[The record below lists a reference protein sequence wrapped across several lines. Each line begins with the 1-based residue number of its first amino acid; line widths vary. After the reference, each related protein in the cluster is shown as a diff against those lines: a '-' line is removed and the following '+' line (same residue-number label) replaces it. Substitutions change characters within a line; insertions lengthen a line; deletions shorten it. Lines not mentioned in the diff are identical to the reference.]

1 MLYVVVEELIL
12 EMSQG
17 RHSNLGT
24 VFFAAGFSVIMTPDV
39 AQEYDLKRNRSLPG
53 RQNKNQFFSGSQK

>member
-1 MLYVVVEELIL
+1 MLYVVAEELIP

-24 VFFAAGFSVIMTPDV
+24 IFFAAGFSVIMTPDV
-39 AQEYDLKRNRSLPG
+39 AQGYNLKRNRSLPG
-53 RQNKNQFFSGSQK
+53 RQNKNRFFPGSQK